1 MPGRFEL
8 STGELLQFSPDFGEP
23 LPRPRREQ
31 SPKVASDRVEPVL
44 IATSAVT
51 TYYAAGFHDHAGR
64 EMLPARLLCR
74 EEDRVQRYSPD
85 ELSRS
90 QRDANP
96 RRTFPLADRVTRFT
110 RSDLDALA

>member
-64 EMLPARLLCR
+64 EMLPARLL
-74 EEDRVQRYSPD
+74 YSPD

>member
-1 MPGRFEL
+1 MLGRFEL
-8 STGELLQFSPDFGEP
+8 STSELLQFSPDFGEP

-64 EMLPARLLCR
+64 EMLPARLLCG
-74 EEDRVQRYSPD
+74 EEDRVQRYSM
-85 ELSRS
+85 
-90 QRDANP
+90 N
-96 RRTFPLADRVTRFT
+96 
-110 RSDLDALA
+110 